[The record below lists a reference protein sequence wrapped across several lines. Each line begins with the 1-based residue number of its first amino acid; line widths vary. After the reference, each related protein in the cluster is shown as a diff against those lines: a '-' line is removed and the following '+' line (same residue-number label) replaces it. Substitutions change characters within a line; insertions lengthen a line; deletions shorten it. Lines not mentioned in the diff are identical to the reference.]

1 MEYNGGLTMSQD
13 LYFYKGKFRTDEG
26 LKRALIKDD
35 IVTISPNRAYYLWE
49 EKFEYYYDY
58 DMLKDYCTDY
68 EYITKEEANNFRKWL
83 NKMVKEGKIEVVHHQ
98 WYHCD
103 ENDNIGTEDWWDTR
117 EAIIDNMD
125 RWDPRWPDDFIEHVE
140 RTVEAYGDTISQ
152 EEENGWRICKSFTTS
167 IDPAPT
173 PKPTFSFS
181 PFLR

>member
-1 MEYNGGLTMSQD
+1 MAQD

-58 DMLKDYCTDY
+58 NMLKDYCTDY

-152 EEENGWRICKSFTTS
+152 EEWDKLMKLPDEEVDKIAMKWRINEYNK
-167 IDPAPT
+167 A
-173 PKPTFSFS
+173 KKA
-181 PFLR
+181 LGE